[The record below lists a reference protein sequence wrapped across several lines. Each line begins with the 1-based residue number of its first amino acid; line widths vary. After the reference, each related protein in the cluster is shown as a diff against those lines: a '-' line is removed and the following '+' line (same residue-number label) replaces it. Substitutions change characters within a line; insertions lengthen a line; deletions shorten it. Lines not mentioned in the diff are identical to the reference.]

1 MPMHK
6 RKWLTDVYYIIM
18 GKTRSIQSGERSKYK
33 TDLCNKTMPTKA
45 KRYMFNEL
53 KKTSIIQIV
62 TTFHRLL

>member
-1 MPMHK
+1 MRMHK

-45 KRYMFNEL
+45 KRYMFD
-53 KKTSIIQIV
+53 
-62 TTFHRLL
+62 

>member
-33 TDLCNKTMPTKA
+33 TNLCNKTMPTKA
-45 KRYMFNEL
+45 KDICL
-53 KKTSIIQIV
+53 TKKKTSIVQIV